1 MDLWEKAIAAFGVS
15 SPPVF
20 VGFLVFFIWLELWK
34 NSPTAVV
41 KRREADQCEMKPA
54 VPESRFQRA
63 VLTFAEYLGNV
74 SLRR

>member
-1 MDLWEKAIAAFGVS
+1 MDLWEKAVSALGFS

-20 VGFLVFFIWLELWK
+20 VAGLVFLTLLELRK
-34 NSPTAVV
+34 NSPRTVV
-41 KRREADQCEMKPA
+41 KRADADQSELTPT

-74 SLRR
+74 TLPR